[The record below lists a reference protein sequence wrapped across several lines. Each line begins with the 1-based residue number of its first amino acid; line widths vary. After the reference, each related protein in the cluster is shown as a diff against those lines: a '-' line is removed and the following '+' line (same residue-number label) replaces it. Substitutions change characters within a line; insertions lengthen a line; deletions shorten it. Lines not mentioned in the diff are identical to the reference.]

1 MTIWASLPLWLFSH
15 PQRCEGLSLKR
26 LRTQITLRKG
36 TSKQAGW
43 ITRAETQGTLGLS
56 LAAEAA
62 EMWWLGSFP
71 WKAGWGG
78 KDVEAKGHNI
88 GRVHKC
94 LSSTLSGMQAGLP
107 HKWWHFIFYTLLF
120 CIHNETYQELCGSL
134 PSESK
139 LLEMG
144 KEILVSQPQGYPWM
158 GQASIHTEDQDQT
171 LRPFDENWDSWATCV
186 TLKKLT

>member
-1 MTIWASLPLWLFSH
+1 MPDSVLNRILCWQKTSPVIQHLTQCLDRQELLINSHWMTIWASLPLWLFSH

-36 TSKQAGW
+36 MSKQAGW

-107 HKWWHFIFYTLLF
+107 HKWWHFIFYTLLL
-120 CIHNETYQELCGSL
+120 CIHN
-134 PSESK
+134 
-139 LLEMG
+139 
-144 KEILVSQPQGYPWM
+144 
-158 GQASIHTEDQDQT
+158 
-171 LRPFDENWDSWATCV
+171 
-186 TLKKLT
+186 